1 VISEFGDGWVR
12 QLNDKSASKFAVII
26 IGIINWQRVGLTRGS
41 APTVAPNESFA
52 QNRLFHWYIGTFAH
66 WYIIPAVN

>member
-1 VISEFGDGWVR
+1 MISEFGDGWVR

-41 APTVAPNESFA
+41 APTGAPNESFA
-52 QNRLFHWYIGTFAH
+52 QNRLL
-66 WYIIPAVN
+66 IID